1 MSFTNAAA
9 ASAAPS
15 SAPSAAAPPPSTPV
29 TNAGSSGYTISLA
42 KSLRRETAPNSL
54 TCLGSRLLTQA
65 ESPADQRD
73 GETAV
78 RQDGV
83 VESAQREVVA
93 SRLPKIVAQ
102 PEQLAPPD
110 GVAELIGGPGAVA
123 PYFRLRIAALH
134 VQLVHHLIDRLLAG
148 HAARMKADVQ
158 QNAHRAPQQ
167 VHALEEQLLVGGVEA
182 LLTHHVFAVERPAFD
197 RQRRPKVLP
206 DVGRE
211 LFRDDELQMM
221 AGITLMQRGGSELV
235 AAVIAQ
241 NALLLRR
248 ARPRVGAG
256 VVEPAGPV
264 ATIGATG
271 PAGSTSQIGRAH
283 V

>member
-1 MSFTNAAA
+1 MAITGGEGRRKAAEGGEPSGLKSFAAPRRPSAPLAAHIASTRTRTPGMRLATITISGPRRSGRSASRPAMSFTNAAA

-182 LLTHHVFAVERPAFD
+182 LLTHHVFAVQRPAFD
-197 RQRRPKVLP
+197 RQRRPQVLP
-206 DVGRE
+206 DV
-211 LFRDDELQMM
+211 
-221 AGITLMQRGGSELV
+221 
-235 AAVIAQ
+235 
-241 NALLLRR
+241 
-248 ARPRVGAG
+248 
-256 VVEPAGPV
+256 
-264 ATIGATG
+264 
-271 PAGSTSQIGRAH
+271 
-283 V
+283 

>member
-134 VQLVHHLIDRLLAG
+134 VELVYNLIDRLLAG
-148 HAARMKADVQ
+148 PSTRLETHVQLDEHHGTRRVIVVYNHRMI
-158 QNAHRAPQQ
+158 R
-167 VHALEEQLLVGGVEA
+167 
-182 LLTHHVFAVERPAFD
+182 
-197 RQRRPKVLP
+197 
-206 DVGRE
+206 
-211 LFRDDELQMM
+211 
-221 AGITLMQRGGSELV
+221 
-235 AAVIAQ
+235 
-241 NALLLRR
+241 
-248 ARPRVGAG
+248 
-256 VVEPAGPV
+256 
-264 ATIGATG
+264 
-271 PAGSTSQIGRAH
+271 
-283 V
+283 